1 MIICLKK
8 TKLKYNLK
16 ERKHDV
22 FYSLVK
28 FRKYDLRQ
36 ISDKPSICSLYG
48 LDVKSLIYLKLFKED
63 KM

>member
-1 MIICLKK
+1 MMF
-8 TKLKYNLK
+8 
-16 ERKHDV
+16 

-48 LDVKSLIYLKLFKED
+48 LDVKSLIFFNNYVGKIKCNAYCAN
-63 KM
+63 